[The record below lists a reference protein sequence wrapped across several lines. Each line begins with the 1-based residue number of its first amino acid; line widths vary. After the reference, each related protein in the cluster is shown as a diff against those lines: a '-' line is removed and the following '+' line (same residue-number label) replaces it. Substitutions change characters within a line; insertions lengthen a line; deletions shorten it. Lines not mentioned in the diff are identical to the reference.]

1 MPKIKRAL
9 LSVFDKSG
17 IVEFAEGLSELNIDI
32 IATAGTSKVLQEHN
46 IPHRRVADV
55 TGFKE
60 MLGGRVKTLHPKI
73 LGGLLALRDDPQQ
86 IEEARKGGIELID
99 LLVINLYPFEEV
111 IKKKGVGLGEA
122 LENIDIGGPA
132 LIRAAAKNYPH
143 VAVITHPSQY
153 EPVLAEIRQRG
164 GEVSGQTC
172 HRLAVEAFRLTSR
185 YDEVIASYLEKQK
198 EVAFPEHLR
207 LDFQKVQELRYGENP
222 HQRAALYR
230 DMRSPGPGITDY
242 RQLHGKE
249 LSFNNICDLDAAVNL
264 LREFDLPCAV
274 IIKHNNPCGVATG
287 QDVLSAYRAARATDP
302 VSAFGGIVGFN
313 RPVDVPAA
321 QELIQM
327 FLEVV
332 VAPGFDERAL
342 EILKTKKNLRI
353 MEYKGGF
360 SADGYDFKRVSGGL
374 LLQDKD
380 LRGFDD
386 VDYRVVTR
394 RAPTPKELAALR
406 FAWRVVKWVKSNA
419 VVFTREDRTIGIG
432 AGQMSRVDAVELAV
446 FKAKKSGLS
455 LKGTVV
461 ASDAFF
467 PFRDGIDVAAE
478 AGATA
483 VIQPGGSIRDEEVIK
498 AADEHNMAMV
508 FTGVRHFRH

>member
-17 IVEFAEGLSELNIDI
+17 IVEFAKSLNELNIDI
-32 IATAGTSKVLQEHN
+32 IATVGTSKVLQEHN
-46 IPHRRVADV
+46 VPHRKVAGV

-73 LGGLLALRDDPQQ
+73 LGGLLALRDDPGQM
-86 IEEARKGGIELID
+86 EEVRKEGIELID

-111 IKKKGVGLGEA
+111 IKKKGVKLGEA

-132 LIRAAAKNYPH
+132 LIRAAAKNYPY
-143 VAVITHPSQY
+143 VAVLTHPSQY
-153 EPVLAEIRQRG
+153 ESVLAEIRQ
-164 GEVSGQTC
+164 GEISEQTC
-172 HRLAVEAFRLTSR
+172 HRLAIEAFRLTSR
-185 YDEVIASYLEKQK
+185 YDEVIAVYLEKQK
-198 EVAFPEHLR
+198 EVAFPEYLH
-207 LDFQKVQELRYGENP
+207 LDFQKAQDLRYGENP

-230 DMRSPGPGITDY
+230 DMRSPKPGITDWE
-242 RQLHGKE
+242 QLHGKG

-264 LREFDLPCAV
+264 LQEFDPPCAV
-274 IIKHNNPCGVATG
+274 IIKHNNPCGVAIG
-287 QDVLSAYRAARATDP
+287 HDVLSAYRAARATDP

-313 RPVDVPAA
+313 QPVDVPTA

-327 FLEVV
+327 FLEMV
-332 VAPGFDERAL
+332 VAPSFDERAL
-342 EILKTKKNLRI
+342 EILKTKRNLRI
-353 MEYKGGF
+353 MEYKDGF
-360 SADGYDFKRVSGGL
+360 SPDGYDFKMVSGGL

-380 LRGFDD
+380 LRSFDD
-386 VDYRVVTR
+386 VDYRVVTK
-394 RAPTPKELAALR
+394 RAPTLEELAALR
-406 FAWRVVKWVKSNA
+406 FAWKVVKWVKSNA
-419 VVFTREDRTIGIG
+419 VVFTKEDRTIGIG
-432 AGQMSRVDAVELAV
+432 AGQMSRIDAVELAI
-446 FKAKKSGLS
+446 FKAKKSALS
-455 LKGTVV
+455 LEGTVL

-483 VIQPGGSIRDEEVIK
+483 VIQPGGSIRDKEVIE
-498 AADEHNMAMV
+498 AADEHDMAMI